1 MFESTSNGWQL
12 VRQSWRVLKLD
23 KELLVF
29 PLLSGVAC
37 LLVTV
42 SFAVP
47 LLALVES
54 SEVAEEHVEQAEAMG
69 PEQVDAAS
77 VLYYAGALAYYVANY
92 FVIVFFNSA
101 LIACA
106 IIRFKGGDPTLKDG
120 FSAAFSRLPQ
130 IFCWALVAGTVGL
143 LLRVVESK
151 SDRVGRIITSLLG
164 MAWSAVTY
172 FVVPVIVVEKLG
184 PLAAGQRSLQI
195 LRKTWGQSLTANFGI
210 GCIVGLLMILA
221 VIPVVVGLALTVGG
235 SAPVGIPV
243 LIAGLF
249 MLLMISLVSSAL
261 NSIVLGALYLY
272 AAEGQVPDQFDD
284 QMFQGAFGNA

>member
-1 MFESTSNGWQL
+1 L

-210 GCIVGLLMILA
+210 GCIVSLLMILA

-284 QMFQGAFGNA
+284 QMFQGAFGNT

>member
-210 GCIVGLLMILA
+210 GCIVSLLMILA